1 MSKFVQNSIQFS
13 ADCVQDNGL
22 CKVALDNFLFLD
34 DGKEPAAIDRLEKEC
49 GKVVLI
55 PDSSNKGQS
64 FLYYTS
70 CERMNDAVNQVF
82 RDHLEA
88 PASVSRL
95 DAEMTLGEL
104 HRRRITMS
112 YDECRAKVKGFSF

>member
-1 MSKFVQNSIQFS
+1 MGKFIQNSISFS

-22 CKVALDNFLFLD
+22 CKVDLDNFLFLD
-34 DGKEPAAIDRLEKEC
+34 DGKETAAIDRLEREC

-55 PDSSNKGQS
+55 PDSSNKGQA

-70 CERMNDAVNQVF
+70 CERMNDAVNQIF
-82 RDHLEA
+82 HDHLEA

-112 YDECRAKVKGFSF
+112 YDECRSKVKGFSF

>member
-1 MSKFVQNSIQFS
+1 MSKFIKNSIQFS

-22 CKVALDNFLFLD
+22 CKVDLDNFLFID
-34 DGKEPAAIDRLEKEC
+34 DGKELAAIDRLEREC
-49 GKVVLI
+49 GKVVVI
-55 PDSSNKGQS
+55 PDSSNKGQA

-70 CERMNDAVNQVF
+70 CERMSDAVNQIF
-82 RDHLEA
+82 QDHLEA

-104 HRRRITMS
+104 LRRSVTMS
-112 YDECRAKVKGFSF
+112 YDDCRAKVKGFSF

>member
-1 MSKFVQNSIQFS
+1 M
-13 ADCVQDNGL
+13 
-22 CKVALDNFLFLD
+22 DNFLFLD
-34 DGKEPAAIDRLEKEC
+34 DGKEHAAIDYLEKEC